1 MYSPT
6 RETMLLTLLAI
17 SPTSALAASTSSP
30 GPSKPVARTFPTP
43 TAITARAFWLQPASS
58 IFWRPC
64 MPMRPRADTRHDGDS
79 PSRTHA
85 LPGLSSLR
93 RGNFRYLRIPRP
105 PPPQGPLQIHSLV
118 ALSLSPGGHRR
129 RLGDVSVFPLST
141 FPHSPF
147 AAN

>member
-1 MYSPT
+1 
-6 RETMLLTLLAI
+6 MLLTLLVI
-17 SPTSALAASTSSP
+17 SPTSALAASTSSQ

-64 MPMRPRADTRHDGDS
+64 MPTKPRADTRHDRHS

-85 LPGLSSLR
+85 LPGLFALR
-93 RGNFRYLRIPRP
+93 RGNFRYLRIPRS
-105 PPPQGPLQIHSLV
+105 PPPQGPRQIHSLV

-129 RLGDVSVFPLST
+129 RLADFSVFPFNP
-141 FPHSPF
+141 FPPNPF
-147 AAN
+147 PPNYQS

>member
-17 SPTSALAASTSSP
+17 SPASALAASTSSQ

-43 TAITARAFWLQPASS
+43 TAIAARAFGLQPASS

-64 MPMRPRADTRHDGDS
+64 MPTKPRADTKHDRHS

-85 LPGLSSLR
+85 LPGLSALR
-93 RGNFRYLRIPRP
+93 RGNFRYLRLPGP

-118 ALSLSPGGHRR
+118 ALSFSPGGYRG
-129 RLGDVSVFPLST
+129 RLGDVSVFALNT
-141 FPHSPF
+141 LPHIPF
-147 AAN
+147 TAN

>member
-6 RETMLLTLLAI
+6 RETMLLTLLVI
-17 SPTSALAASTSSP
+17 SPTSALAASTSSQ

-64 MPMRPRADTRHDGDS
+64 MPTKPRADTRHDGHS

-85 LPGLSSLR
+85 FPGLSSLR
-93 RGNFRYLRIPRP
+93 RGNFRYLWVSRP
-105 PPPQGPLQIHSLV
+105 PSPQRSRQIHSLV
-118 ALSLSPGGHRR
+118 ALSLSLGGHRR
-129 RLGDVSVFPLST
+129 RLGDVSVFALNT
-141 FPHSPF
+141 FPHNPF
-147 AAN
+147 AAT

>member
-17 SPTSALAASTSSP
+17 SPTSALAASTSSQ

-64 MPMRPRADTRHDGDS
+64 MPTKLPADTRHDRHP
-79 PSRTHA
+79 PSRPHA
-85 LPGLSSLR
+85 LPGLSSLC
-93 RGNFRYLRIPRP
+93 RGNFRYLRLPRP
-105 PPPQGPLQIHSLV
+105 PSPQGPLQIHSLV

-129 RLGDVSVFPLST
+129 RLGDVPVFPLNA
-141 FPHSPF
+141 FPHNPF
-147 AAN
+147 TAN